1 MKNSHFKF
9 LTTFCLV
16 VFGLFLLMESEKP
29 HHEKQSL
36 RIKREREK
44 DQKENNNIQ
53 SLNSKEKRILKIFIQ
68 KRDLLLETMPHK
80 SDLQEEQ
87 AVHHAPE
94 SLIQHAKEIA
104 EIKELVIR
112 NKELSPL
119 REAALEF
126 YHGCSDNPDFP
137 TSIRSVCLY
146 NRLTLAKTMGQ
157 SVDISKYPLEMK
169 RLVLQL
175 KPF

>member
-1 MKNSHFKF
+1 
-9 LTTFCLV
+9 
-16 VFGLFLLMESEKP
+16 MESEKP
-29 HHEKQSL
+29 HHENQIL
-36 RIKREREK
+36 RIKREK
-44 DQKENNNIQ
+44 NQKENTSIQ
-53 SLNSKEKRILKIFIQ
+53 SLNLKEKKILKIFIQ
-68 KRDLLLETMPHK
+68 KRDSLLETMPHK

-87 AVHHAPE
+87 ALHHAPK

-112 NKELSPL
+112 NKELTPL
-119 REAALEF
+119 QEAALEF

-146 NRLTLAKTMGQ
+146 NRLTLAKTMGE